1 MIPLNLSVQCTC
13 QKIIPAEKRVHM
25 ALVGLLKACLGDGQ
39 YVPVELH
46 LDSTIEALADRT
58 ERRKPKVSQSD
69 NDKSK

>member
-1 MIPLNLSVQCTC
+1 
-13 QKIIPAEKRVHM
+13 M